1 VVLALG
7 ADAQDKPLEQ
17 IAAYQFY
24 RVALT
29 SAWPFYG
36 EIRQDEVIYVFRRA
50 GDMTEMNSIGEPVF
64 RYTDIGGGPNGERVI
79 YVLAKEEKLPEDTIK
94 QFKTRYGIQ

>member
-1 VVLALG
+1 M
-7 ADAQDKPLEQ
+7 P
-17 IAAYQFY
+17 
-24 RVALT
+24 